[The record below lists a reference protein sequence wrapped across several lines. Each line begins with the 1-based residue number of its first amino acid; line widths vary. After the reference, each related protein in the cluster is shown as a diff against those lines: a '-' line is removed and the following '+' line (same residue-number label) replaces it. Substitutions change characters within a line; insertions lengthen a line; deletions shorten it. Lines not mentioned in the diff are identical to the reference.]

1 MLDLARI
8 QALCF
13 DVDGTLSDTDDAW
26 AQSLGRPLQRLLP
39 HRDVRTFA
47 RRVIMELEA
56 PGNWAYALLDRLG
69 LDDEIGWLFNR
80 FSRLAHRGGKKNFLL
95 IPNTRETLS
104 ALAPRYPMSI
114 VSARGQKGTLAFLEQ
129 YNLQPFFQAVAT
141 SQTCRYTKPYPHPI
155 LWAAQQ
161 MGIPPEACLM
171 IGDTSVDI
179 RAGKAAGA
187 QTVGVLCGF
196 GSQPGLL
203 RAGADLILPS
213 PAELVDVLLSNAPA
227 PATTVP

>member
-1 MLDLARI
+1 MLDVARI

-26 AQSLGRPLQRLLP
+26 AQSLARPLQRLLP
-39 HRDVRTFA
+39 RRDVRAFA

-56 PGNWAYALLDRLG
+56 PGNWAYALLDRIG
-69 LDDEIGWLFNR
+69 LDDEIGWLFSQ

-95 IPNTRETLS
+95 IPNTREMLS

-114 VSARGQKGTLAFLEQ
+114 VSARGQKGTQAFLEQ
-129 YNLQPFFQAVAT
+129 YNLQYFFKTVAT

-161 MGIPPEACLM
+161 TGVPPEACLM
-171 IGDTSVDI
+171 IGDTTVDI

-196 GSQPGLL
+196 GSHASLL

-213 PAELVDVLLSNAPA
+213 PAELVDLLGGKI
-227 PATTVP
+227 